1 MPMQDL
7 AYWQGRAA
15 DLRPPCLAFINGRF
29 VPAADRR
36 TFTDISPIHGRPLA
50 EIARCGEAD
59 VERAARAARAS
70 FESGLWS
77 RCHPRQRKTVLQK
90 LAALIRRHGDE
101 LALLDCLDI
110 GKPIADALHIDVPGA
125 AGVFDWYAEAA
136 DKLYGEAAPGADDA
150 LALIT
155 REPLGVAAAVIPW
168 NFPLDM
174 AAWKL
179 APALMAGNSVILK
192 PAEQSPLSALRL
204 AQLAQEAGL
213 PDGVLNVLPGY
224 GDEVGRPLGLHP
236 DVDCLSFTG
245 SSEVGK
251 AFLRYAADSN
261 MKRVALECGGKSPNL
276 VFDDCDLD
284 AAARRAAFG
293 VFFNQGQVCSANSRL
308 LLQRSIQ
315 DAFLER
321 LLREAAALQPGNPL
335 DPATRSGCIVDA
347 RQAER
352 IMAHIDQARRQ
363 GARLL
368 CGGERFSLDGG
379 DCYIRPTVFTDVRPD
394 MALAREEVFG
404 PVLAVMPFDS
414 EAEAVAIANDSPY
427 GLAASVW
434 TRDLSR
440 AHRVARRLRAGTVS
454 VNTVDA
460 LDPGLPFGGCK
471 QSGFGR
477 DLSLHAIDHYTHLKT
492 TWVQWQDE

>member
-1 MPMQDL
+1 MPLQDL
-7 AYWQGRAA
+7 SYWQRRAA
-15 DLRPPCLAFINGRF
+15 DLHPPCQAFINGQF
-29 VPAADRR
+29 VPATDQG
-36 TFTDISPIHGRPLA
+36 TFTDTSPVSGRPLA

-59 VERAARAARAS
+59 VELAVRAARAS
-70 FESGLWS
+70 FESGAWS
-77 RCHPRQRKTVLQK
+77 RRHPRQRKAVLQK
-90 LAALIRRHGDE
+90 LAALIREHADE

-110 GKPIADALHIDVPGA
+110 GKPIADARNIDVPGA

-136 DKLYGEAAPGADDA
+136 DKLYGEVAPGADNA
-150 LALIT
+150 LALVT

-204 AQLAQEAGL
+204 AQLAREAGL

-224 GDEVGRPLGLHP
+224 GEEVGRPLGLHP
-236 DVDCLSFTG
+236 DVDSLSFTG
-245 SSEVGK
+245 STEVGK

-284 AAARRAAFG
+284 AAARHAAFG
-293 VFFNQGQVCSANSRL
+293 IFFNQGQVCSANSRL
-308 LLQRSIQ
+308 LLQRSIA
-315 DAFLER
+315 DDFLER
-321 LLREAAALQPGNPL
+321 LLSEANALQPGNPL
-335 DPATRSGCIVDA
+335 DPATRSGSIVDA
-347 RQAER
+347 RQAGR
-352 IMAHIDQARRQ
+352 IMDHIDKARRQ

-368 CGGERFSLDGG
+368 CGGERFSIDGS
-379 DCYIRPTVFTDVRPD
+379 DCYIRPTIFTEVRPD

-404 PVLAVMPFDS
+404 PVLAVIPFDT
-414 EAEAVAIANDSPY
+414 ETEAVAIANDSRY

-440 AHRVARRLRAGTVS
+440 AHRLARRLRAGTVS

-492 TWVQWQDE
+492 TWVQLQNE